1 MPHLEERLSAWG
13 LLASPFDKRI
23 LIGGEWG
30 RGSHGAISIA
40 AASRGAQAPGSS
52 GSAGASIVWS
62 LCRVW
67 SEAGC
72 EHLPDILQK
81 FGFGVNFFACL
92 SQPLN

>member
-52 GSAGASIVWS
+52 GSAGASVVWS

-67 SEAGC
+67 SEAGPC
-72 EHLPDILQK
+72 SSS
-81 FGFGVNFFACL
+81 GFSAHQLDDWLLRGVYL
-92 SQPLN
+92 VE